1 MFTID
6 LGTSGPKVAIFT
18 IDGHFVDG
26 EFEPVDLLL
35 FPGGGVE
42 QRPDDWW
49 RGIIVGAQR
58 LMDRS
63 PVPVDSIVAVSVTAQ
78 WSGTVPTARD
88 GEAVYNAVIWMDS
101 RGAKQIEG
109 VVGGRIKVAGYEVR
123 KLRKWLVLTGGAPAH
138 SGKDPLA
145 HILWL
150 EEARPDA
157 ARATDKYLEPKD
169 WLNLRLTGR
178 CVGTYDSM
186 VLHWV
191 TDNRDPNRIRYDE
204 GLLRVSGLDRS
215 KLPDMVRAVDVI
227 GTLLPQVAEELG
239 LRPET
244 VVIGGTGDLQSAAV
258 GSGAVG
264 DFEGHL
270 YCGTSSWLSCH
281 VPYKKTDVLHGVASL
296 PSPLPGKYYVAD
308 EQEVAG
314 GCLSWLSDK
323 IIFADDG
330 LTGPPPKDVF
340 HRLDALAETLA
351 PGSDGVIFTPWL
363 NGERTPVD
371 DHTLRSG
378 WHNQSL
384 GTTRAHLVRSVLEG
398 VAYNSRWLL
407 GAVEKFTGKRFPAL
421 NFIGG
426 GASSRTW
433 AQIMADVLDRPIRQ
447 VENPIRANARG
458 AALLAGV
465 ALERITID
473 DITRSVT
480 VTETIDPDPA
490 NRAVYDELYR
500 EFRNLYKRTKGVYRR
515 LNRQH

>member
-18 IDGHFVDG
+18 LDGHFVDG

-35 FPGGGVE
+35 VPGGGVE
-42 QRPDDWW
+42 QHPDDWW
-49 RGIIVGAQR
+49 RGIVSGAQR
-58 LMDRS
+58 LMSRH
-63 PVPVDSIVAVSVTAQ
+63 PVPTDSIVAASVTAQ

-88 GEAVYNAVIWMDS
+88 GSAAYNAVIWMDS
-101 RGAKQIEG
+101 RGAKQIEE
-109 VVGGRIKVAGYEVR
+109 VVRGRVNVAGYDA
-123 KLRKWLVLTGGAPAH
+123 LRLRRWLKLTGGAPAH

-150 EEARPDA
+150 EEERPDV
-157 ARATDKYLEPKD
+157 ARGTYKYLEPKD
-169 WLNLRLTGR
+169 WLNLQLTGR
-178 CVGTYDSM
+178 CLGTYDSM

-191 TDNRDPNRIRYDE
+191 TDNRDPNHIRYDE
-204 GLLRVSGLDRS
+204 RLLGMSGLDRA

-227 GTLLPQVAEELG
+227 GTLLPQVAEDLG
-239 LRPET
+239 LRRET
-244 VVIGGTGDLQSAAV
+244 VVIGGTGDLQSAAI
-258 GSGAVG
+258 GSGAVR

-281 VPYKKTDVLHGVASL
+281 VPYKKTDVLRGVASF

-314 GCLSWLSDK
+314 GALNWLRDQ
-323 IIFADDG
+323 IFFAEDG
-330 LTGPPPKDVF
+330 LTDSPPADVF
-340 HRLDALAETLA
+340 ERFDALAETLA

-371 DHTLRSG
+371 DHTVRSG

-398 VAYNSRWLL
+398 VAYNTRWLL

-433 AQIMADVLDRPIRQ
+433 AQIMADVLDRQIRL

-465 ALERITID
+465 ALEQITVD
-473 DITRSVT
+473 DISRSVT
-480 VTETIDPDPA
+480 VTESVDPNPTS
-490 NRAVYDELYR
+490 RAVYDGLYR
-500 EFRNLYKRTKGVYRR
+500 EFRNLYKQTKGIYRR
-515 LNRQH
+515 LNR

>member
-1 MFTID
+1 MTQREHVLTID
-6 LGTSGPKVAIFT
+6 LGTSGPKVAIFSL
-18 IDGHFVDG
+18 DGHFVDG

-42 QRPDDWW
+42 QRPEDWW
-49 RGIIVGAQR
+49 RGVVVGAQR
-58 LMDRS
+58 MMDRR
-63 PVPVDSIVAVSVTAQ
+63 PVPAESIVAVSVTAQ

-88 GEAVYNAVIWMDS
+88 GQAVYNAVIWMDS
-101 RGAKQIEG
+101 RGSKQIER
-109 VVGGRIKVAGYEVR
+109 VVGGRVKAAGYDVG
-123 KLRKWLVLTGGAPAH
+123 KLRRWLRLTGGAPAH

-150 EEARPDA
+150 EEERPDA
-157 ARATDKYLEPKD
+157 ARATDVYLEPKD

-178 CVGTYDSM
+178 CLGTYDSM

-191 TDNRDPNRIRYDE
+191 TDNRDPSEIRYDPD
-204 GLLRVSGLDRS
+204 LLRISGLDRS
-215 KLPDMVRAVDVI
+215 KLPDMVAAIDVI
-227 GTLLPQVAEELG
+227 GSLLPEVAAELG

-258 GSGAVG
+258 GSGAVR

-281 VPYKKTDVLHGVASL
+281 VPYKKTDILRGVASL

-314 GCLSWLSDK
+314 GCLNWLRDK
-323 IIFADDG
+323 VFFPDDG
-330 LTGPPPKDVF
+330 LSGPPPDDIFRRFDV
-340 HRLDALAETLA
+340 LAETLPA
-351 PGSDGVIFTPWL
+351 GSDGVIFTPWL

-371 DHTLRSG
+371 DHTVRSG

-384 GTTRAHLVRSVLEG
+384 GTTRAHLVRSALEG

-447 VENPIRANARG
+447 VENPIPRMPGARRSWPGSHWG
-458 AALLAGV
+458 AS
-465 ALERITID
+465 
-473 DITRSVT
+473 RSTTSLVRWSW
-480 VTETIDPDPA
+480 PRP
-490 NRAVYDELYR
+490 
-500 EFRNLYKRTKGVYRR
+500 
-515 LNRQH
+515 